1 MFILFY
7 IIFILRVFFFSS
19 GKEVRY
25 VNTLQTGLKTFG
37 QSTDVK
43 MTLILIK
50 TFNNALE
57 HSFLIKTFN
66 NALEQSFLIKTFNNA
81 LEHSFLIKAFNNA
94 LEHST

>member
-25 VNTLQTGLKTFG
+25 VNTLQTGLTTFG

-43 MTLILIK
+43 MTLMLLNKDI
-50 TFNNALE
+50 
-57 HSFLIKTFN
+57 
-66 NALEQSFLIKTFNNA
+66 
-81 LEHSFLIKAFNNA
+81 
-94 LEHST
+94 